1 MMDRIQHTASMH
13 AYTSEV
19 EFVPCIPIRNQGLA
33 LEIKRGR
40 DRERKWA
47 VARAN
52 PIDKKR
58 GIEAWRV
65 ASYRYLSIG
74 KALERFLGLKKRS
87 DAALESL
94 LNRAA

>member
-1 MMDRIQHTASMH
+1 MMDRIQHIASMH
-13 AYTSEV
+13 ANTSEV
-19 EFVPCIPIRNQGLA
+19 EFVPYIPIRNQGLA
-33 LEIKRGR
+33 LEIKKGR

-65 ASYRYLSIG
+65 TSYRYLSIG
-74 KALERFLGLKKRS
+74 SALDRFLGLKKRFE
-87 DAALESL
+87 AALEGL